1 MAADDSFAVQ
11 DFLEA
16 ITSQLDRTQD
26 ALSLKAV
33 NRPLTYAIR
42 EFSLSLQ
49 VFVEMDDEG
58 VVRFRSAG
66 PNEAGAST
74 VSVGF
79 TTITRTM
86 IRENTVDI
94 AETQGPTLNE
104 AGLAPAEQRQLERL
118 GVRNV
123 AQLRRLSS
131 ESSESAVAQFADL
144 PVNRLRAALQA
155 GRPAVRAV
163 QPEAPPARLAPDPA
177 VQPVRVPPGTR
188 RLRIDGDNLDGLTT
202 KGNATLDGV
211 GVPIVESGPSHAVV
225 DLGPRDP
232 RGRLDLRLGDGQ
244 TLSFQLG
251 DDVEGPNGG
260 PSGGP
265 SGAPLSGAPL
275 SGAVESAANGA
286 VWEPS

>member
-1 MAADDSFAVQ
+1 MADDSFAVQ

-66 PNEAGAST
+66 PNETGAST

-94 AETQGPTLNE
+94 AEAQGPTLND

-131 ESSESAVAQFADL
+131 ESSENAVAQFADL

-163 QPEAPPARLAPDPA
+163 QPESPPRLAPDPA
-177 VQPVRVPPGTR
+177 VQRVRVPPGTR
-188 RLRIDGDNLDGLTT
+188 RLRLDGENLDGLTT
-202 KGNATLDGV
+202 SGAAALDGV
-211 GVPIVESGPSHAVV
+211 GVPIVESGPAHAVV
-225 DLGPRDP
+225 DLGHRDP
-232 RGRLDLRLGDGQ
+232 RGRLDVRLGDGQ

-251 DDVEGPNGG
+251 DEYDSPPGG
-260 PSGGP
+260 
-265 SGAPLSGAPL
+265 PLSGAPGGLL
-275 SGAVESAANGA
+275 SDTAAAADSAANGA

>member
-1 MAADDSFAVQ
+1 MTADSFIVQ

-42 EFSLSLQ
+42 DFSLSLQ

-66 PNEAGAST
+66 PNETGAST

-94 AETQGPTLNE
+94 AESQGPTLND

-155 GRPAVRAV
+155 GRPAVRSV
-163 QPEAPPARLAPDPA
+163 QPEAPPPRLAPDPA
-177 VQPVRVPPGTR
+177 VQRVRVPPGTR
-188 RLRIDGDNLDGLTT
+188 RLRIDGENLDGLTS
-202 KGNATLDGV
+202 KGNASLDGV
-211 GVPIVESGPSHAVV
+211 GVPIVEAGPSHAVV
-225 DLGPRDP
+225 DLGSYDP

-251 DDVEGPNGG
+251 DDVDEPVAGM
-260 PSGGP
+260 
-265 SGAPLSGAPL
+265 
-275 SGAVESAANGA
+275 ANGA

>member
-26 ALSLKAV
+26 SLSLKAV

-66 PNEAGAST
+66 PNETGAST

-86 IRENTVDI
+86 IRENTVDL
-94 AETQGPTLNE
+94 AEAQGPSLND

-131 ESSESAVAQFADL
+131 ESSENAVAQYADL

-163 QPEAPPARLAPDPA
+163 QPEAAPPARLAPDPA
-177 VQPVRVPPGTR
+177 VQRVRVPPGTR
-188 RLRIDGDNLDGLTT
+188 RLRLDGENLDGLTNS
-202 KGNATLDGV
+202 GNATLDGV

-232 RGRLDLRLGDGQ
+232 RGRLDVRLGDGQ

-251 DDVEGPNGG
+251 DDADEPVR
-260 PSGGP
+260 
-265 SGAPLSGAPL
+265 
-275 SGAVESAANGA
+275 NGA